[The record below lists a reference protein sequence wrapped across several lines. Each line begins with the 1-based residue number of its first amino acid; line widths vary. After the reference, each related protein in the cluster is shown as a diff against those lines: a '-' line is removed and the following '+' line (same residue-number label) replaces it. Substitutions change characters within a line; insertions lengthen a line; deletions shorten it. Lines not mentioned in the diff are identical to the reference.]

1 MKLTLSTGIL
11 FAALAYLSGCSSD
24 SSDKGTGGST
34 SGGSTSGGS
43 TSGGGTSSGGSSSTQ
58 VCCINKRFYKC
69 ATAADCEKNLES
81 DVCPADP
88 SQDAKC
94 TN

>member
-1 MKLTLSTGIL
+1 MKHPLLAGL
-11 FAALAYLSGCSSD
+11 VFAAVAYVSGCSSD

-43 TSGGGTSSGGSSSTQ
+43 TSGGSTSGGSSSSTQ
-58 VCCINKRFYKC
+58 ICCINKRFYKC
-69 ATAADCEKNLES
+69 ATAADCEKNIDA

-88 SQDAKC
+88 SQDSKC
-94 TN
+94 AN